1 MRVRGLGLAP
11 ERMTTADPTC
21 STASRTARP
30 ALACAFA
37 WLLVLSGSGG
47 CGAGGDGSEL
57 GTLQA
62 QSGPFAGDITLDSEA
77 PEVGEHEAELMLD
90 RDGELV
96 DGATVRITPFMPAHC
111 HGSMAVEST
120 DREPGRYSAAKI
132 SLFMPGLWELRVRVT
147 DGDSEGRLVASFEVR

>member
-30 ALACAFA
+30 ALASALACLF
-37 WLLVLSGSGG
+37 VLSGMGG
-47 CGAGGDGSEL
+47 CGAGGDGTEL
-57 GTLQA
+57 GMLQA
-62 QSGPFAGDITLDSEA
+62 QSGPFAGDLTLDSEA
-77 PEVGEHEAELMLD
+77 PQVGEHEAELMLD

-96 DGATVRITPFMPAHC
+96 DGATVLITPFMPAHG
-111 HGSMAVEST
+111 HGSTAVEATES
-120 DREPGRYSAAKI
+120 EPGRYSAAKI

-147 DGDSEGRLVASFEVR
+147 DAGTEGRLVASFEVH

>member
-1 MRVRGLGLAP
+1 
-11 ERMTTADPTC
+11 MTAEPTC

-37 WLLVLSGSGG
+37 WLLFVLP
-47 CGAGGDGSEL
+47 GAGGCAGGDSSEL
-57 GTLQA
+57 GMLET

-77 PEVGEHEAELMLD
+77 PEVGEHDAELMLD

-96 DGATVRITPFMPAHC
+96 DGATVRITPFMPAHG
-111 HGSMAVEST
+111 HGSMAVEATES
-120 DREPGRYSAAKI
+120 EPGRYSAAKI

-147 DGDSEGRLVASFEVR
+147 EGDAEGRLVASFEVR